1 MEFYASRT
9 GWFILKLTQGFYFD
23 AAHTLDKR
31 DVDCHTKIKSATIHG
46 HTYHASISIEGE
58 PDENGMIRDLNAVWL
73 MIDFVKSHLDH
84 KFLNEVEGLGMPT
97 IENLCLFIS
106 KKARLKGLCEVTV
119 ERKASGDK
127 CTFEIKKSIQ
137 IKKVKNEH

>member
-31 DVDCHTKIKSATIHG
+31 DVDCYTQIKSATIHG

-58 PDENGMIRDLNAVWL
+58 PDENGMIKDLNAVWL

-84 KFLNEVEGLGMPT
+84 KFLNEVEGLGRPT
-97 IENLCLFIS
+97 LENLCLFIS

-127 CTFEIKKSIQ
+127 CTYEIKKSIP
-137 IKKVKNEH
+137 IRKAE

>member
-1 MEFYASRT
+1 MELHASRT
-9 GWFILKLTQGFYFD
+9 GRFILKLTQGFYFE

-84 KFLNEVEGLGMPT
+84 KFLNEVEGLGRPT
-97 IENLCLFIS
+97 LENLCLFIS

-127 CTFEIKKSIQ
+127 CTYEIKKSIP
-137 IKKVKNEH
+137 IRREE

>member
-31 DVDCHTKIKSATIHG
+31 DVDCHTQIKSATIHG

-84 KFLNEVEGLGMPT
+84 KFLNEVEGLGRPT
-97 IENLCLFIS
+97 LENLCLFIS

-127 CTFEIKKSIQ
+127 CTYEIKKSIP
-137 IKKVKNEH
+137 IRKAE

>member
-9 GWFILKLTQGFYFD
+9 GWFILKLTQGFYFE

-31 DVDCHTKIKSATIHG
+31 DVDCYTKIKSTTIHG

-58 PDENGMIRDLNAVWL
+58 PDESGMIRDLNAVWL

-84 KFLNEVEGLGMPT
+84 KFLNEVEGLGRPT
-97 IENLCLFIS
+97 LENLCLFIS
-106 KKARLKGLCEVTV
+106 KKARLKNLCEITV

-127 CTFEIKKSIQ
+127 CTFEIKKSIP
-137 IKKVKNEH
+137 IRKAE

>member
-9 GWFILKLTQGFYFD
+9 GWFILKLTQGFYFE

-84 KFLNEVEGLGMPT
+84 KFLNEVEGLGRPT
-97 IENLCLFIS
+97 LENLCLFIS

-119 ERKASGDK
+119 ERKASSDK
-127 CTFEIKKSIQ
+127 CTFEIKKSIP
-137 IKKVKNEH
+137 IRKAE

>member
-9 GWFILKLTQGFYFD
+9 GRFILKLTQSFYFE

-46 HTYHASISIEGE
+46 HTYHASVSIEGE
-58 PDENGMIRDLNAVWL
+58 PDENGMIRDLNSVWL
-73 MIDFVKSHLDH
+73 MIDFIKSHLDH
-84 KFLNEVEGLGMPT
+84 KFLDDVEGLGRPT
-97 IENLCLFIS
+97 LENLCLFIS

-127 CTFEIKKSIQ
+127 CTLEIKKIIP
-137 IKKVKNEH
+137 IKASEK

>member
-9 GWFILKLTQGFYFD
+9 GWFILKLTQGFYFE

-31 DVDCHTKIKSATIHG
+31 DVDCHTKIKSTTIHG

-58 PDENGMIRDLNAVWL
+58 PDESGMIRDLNAVWL

-84 KFLNEVEGLGMPT
+84 KFLNEVEGLGRPT
-97 IENLCLFIS
+97 LENLCLFIS
-106 KKARLKGLCEVTV
+106 KKARLKGLCEITV

-127 CTFEIKKSIQ
+127 CTFEIKKSIP
-137 IKKVKNEH
+137 IRKAE